1 MNSAA
6 YDLSRY
12 EMQPEPIIQKHE
24 RPQAVPARPGVPG
37 GSVAIVIAVVFFCLC
52 AVMACVYSH
61 SRISEVHADVQ
72 KAKAEL
78 VQLEQ
83 ENTRMI
89 AAIEEKSSQKAVE
102 EYAVKVLGMQ
112 KLERSQTE
120 YVSIESGNHAE
131 VSENEETV
139 FEKIADTFE
148 KLVSK
153 E

>member
-1 MNSAA
+1 
-6 YDLSRY
+6 
-12 EMQPEPIIQKHE
+12 
-24 RPQAVPARPGVPG
+24 
-37 GSVAIVIAVVFFCLC
+37 
-52 AVMACVYSH
+52 
-61 SRISEVHADVQ
+61 
-72 KAKAEL
+72 
-78 VQLEQ
+78 
-83 ENTRMI
+83 MI